1 MAGKVKSL
9 LKITEMSDS
18 KSSKLNSILKELNSF
33 VVAFS
38 GGVDSSFLL
47 YRAYK
52 LRKSSVIAV
61 TIRTPY
67 IPVREID
74 EAIEFTRTHGIK
86 HQIIDVSFPE
96 MIRNNPVERC
106 YLCKKALFEKLVIY
120 AGKNNYKYIVDGTNA
135 DDAGEFRPGMK
146 ALKEIGIRS
155 PLLESELTK
164 SDIRELSRVEGL
176 NIWDKHAMACLLTR
190 IPYDTEIKEGTIR
203 MIELAENILF
213 EKGYPGTRVRVHG
226 DIARIECIPGFME
239 KLVQSPDR
247 DHIITNLKK
256 IGFRYVSLDLEGYRT
271 GSSNP
276 EKNKL

>member
-1 MAGKVKSL
+1 MSERKSL
-9 LKITEMSDS
+9 
-18 KSSKLNSILKELNSF
+18 KLNSILKELNSF

-47 YRAYK
+47 HRAHE
-52 LRKSSVIAV
+52 LRKSKIIAV

-74 EAIEFTRTHGIK
+74 EAHEFTKTHGIK
-86 HQIIDVSFPE
+86 HVIIDVSFPE
-96 MIRNNPVERC
+96 MIRHNPIERC
-106 YLCKKALFEKLVIY
+106 YLCKKVLFEKLEKY
-120 AGKNNYKYIVDGTNA
+120 AGENNYKYVIDGTNA
-135 DDAGEFRPGMK
+135 DDAGDFRPGMR
-146 ALKEIGIRS
+146 ALKEMGIRS
-155 PLLESELTK
+155 PLLEAGLSK
-164 SDIRELSRVEGL
+164 NDIRELSRIEGL
-176 NIWDKHAMACLLTR
+176 DIWDKHAMACLLTR

-239 KLVQSPDR
+239 KLIQNPDR

-276 EKNKL
+276 ELNKL